1 MIGLAQSFLPLV
13 RHLSYNQTLDGSHES
28 QTLIAIFQVTPK

>member
-13 RHLSYNQTLDGSHES
+13 RYLSYNKISDGPHES
-28 QTLIAIFQVTPK
+28 QTLITIFQVKPK